1 MSESSSSSTPAAAPA
16 AIPAAAQ
23 PATPAP
29 ASPTNLVN
37 APPPASQEAISLSDA
52 GRLLARRRAEAA
64 REAQGQPPG
73 TAQTRPAPPQRP
85 GPQAAPAAPAAAA
98 AESTP
103 AAPAN
108 SYDTIAKALGLPEAG
123 PGDRGAQPADG
134 TQPPAEAPVA
144 GIEIDGQRYSQ
155 QQLRQAVLQAQD
167 YTKKTQELAVQR
179 QQLQQQA
186 EALATVL
193 PHIQPE
199 LAKLGQQLQGAAPP
213 DHSLIDSNPQ
223 EYLRQFHAYQQAAAE
238 QQRLGTLTQLQ
249 QQAYQ
254 RAMTQQVEAGN
265 KALAEKYDFWRDDA
279 MRGVVQK
286 DIANWAQTKGGF
298 TAQELQGLSDPR
310 HVEAMMKAM
319 MYDRMVDGAK
329 TSAPQRPQTARV
341 RGVPPPPAPAAA
353 VHAAEQAFEAQPNTR
368 NAAALLS
375 ARRSN
380 ANGSSRY

>member
-1 MSESSSSSTPAAAPA
+1 MSESSSSSSAPAAAPA
-16 AIPAAAQ
+16 ATPAAAQ

-52 GRLLARRRAEAA
+52 GRLLARRRQEAA
-64 REAQGQPPG
+64 REAQNL
-73 TAQTRPAPPQRP
+73 PAPTNRAAPQTAP
-85 GPQAAPAAPAAAA
+85 AQPAAPA
-98 AESTP
+98 ESKP
-103 AAPAN
+103 DAPAD
-108 SYDTIAKALGLPEAG
+108 SYDTIAKALGLPEG
-123 PGDRGAQPADG
+123 GQPTAPDG
-134 TQPPAEAPVA
+134 TQPAPEAPVA

-167 YTKKTQELAVQR
+167 YTKKTQELAAQR

-199 LAKLGQQLQGAAPP
+199 LAKLGQQLQAAPP
-213 DHSLIDSNPQ
+213 PDHTLIESNPQ

-254 RAMTQQVEAGN
+254 RAMEQQVEAGN
-265 KALAEKYDFWRDDA
+265 KVLAEKYEFWRDDA
-279 MRGVVQK
+279 MRGLVQR
-286 DIANWAQTKGGF
+286 DIAKWAQSKGGF
-298 TAQELQGLSDPR
+298 THQELQGLSDPR
-310 HVEAMMKAM
+310 HVDTMLKAM
-319 MYDRMVDGAK
+319 MYDHMVDGTK

-341 RGVPPPPAPAAA
+341 RGSPPPPAPAAA